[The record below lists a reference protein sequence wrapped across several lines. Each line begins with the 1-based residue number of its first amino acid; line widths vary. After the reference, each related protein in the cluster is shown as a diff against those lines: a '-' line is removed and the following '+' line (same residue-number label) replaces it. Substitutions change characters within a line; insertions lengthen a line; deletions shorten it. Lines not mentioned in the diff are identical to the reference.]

1 MTGVTCIECYGW
13 QSSGSSPQPA
23 ALARLAAAQNGKT
36 MRWVKLPARYVMRVT
51 PRLTR
56 AACGH
61 EYRSKLVV
69 SNAVRW
75 DKAKNPIFWVGANLG
90 VRRHV
95 PDYCLTN
102 GICGLDYRLLVVL
115 DTTRLRLA
123 PNIDPASDRSQCGDH
138 QRKSNTALHRGTADA
153 QSTHALQAERS
164 RIARGPLR
172 WQRSR

>member
-1 MTGVTCIECYGW
+1 
-13 QSSGSSPQPA
+13 
-23 ALARLAAAQNGKT
+23 
-36 MRWVKLPARYVMRVT
+36 MRVT

-123 PNIDPASDRSQCGDH
+123 PNIDPASYRSQCGDH
-138 QRKSNTALHRGTADA
+138 QRKSNTALHRGPQMLICRT
-153 QSTHALQAERS
+153 SPRVGMSALCQKRT
-164 RIARGPLR
+164 RQWWRRFKMG
-172 WQRSR
+172 